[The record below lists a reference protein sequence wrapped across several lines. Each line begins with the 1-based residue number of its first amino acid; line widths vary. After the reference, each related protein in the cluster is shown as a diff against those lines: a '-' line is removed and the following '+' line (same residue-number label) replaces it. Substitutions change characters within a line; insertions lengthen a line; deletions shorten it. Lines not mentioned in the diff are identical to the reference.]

1 MKKAYGVIGAVAG
14 LVFLFFLGRFSG
26 IIPGNYV
33 ISEVGDLAVMLAA
46 FAFAGAGIGA
56 AVSKND

>member
-1 MKKAYGVIGAVAG
+1 MKKVYGAIGGVAG

-26 IIPGNYV
+26 IIPGDHV
-33 ISEVGDLAVMLAA
+33 ISEIGDLIVMLVA
-46 FAFAGAGIGA
+46 FALAGAGIGA